1 MPLDRLFLGFLIIFI
16 GCAGGLFWFL
26 RKLWYTQQEIQTAL
40 SGAIADQISA
50 GLQPFAAELA
60 QTSSALAD
68 SQKQLQ
74 ETTLQMQSIGT
85 HFENSHENFQKAILT
100 LAEPGTLQNFTDTL
114 YQSIQPLHD
123 IRSGINDHYHTNAQL
138 QRVVSEILHEWLIKQ
153 EKIGTDFERI
163 ANVLDTWMTDEASS
177 RREMMSRIVDQLQE
191 VTGQRQEVATNL
203 SKLQKEISELV
214 ASTKT
219 LRYSVNKI
227 VDSIEH
233 LIKTQQVIVENQ
245 NTYLHDLKTI
255 ADSLSQTY
263 VQLGLQINTTLDRT
277 NHVLGQYEET
287 LGQFHARH
295 NETLIRLE
303 TQHSRLMAGQND
315 LIENAGGLID
325 RLPTRKA
332 QTWQIVL
339 LLLLVLSALLL
350 TYLVLSSM

>member
-50 GLQPFAAELA
+50 GLQPFAAKLA

-68 SQKQLQ
+68 SQRQLQ
-74 ETTLQMQSIGT
+74 ETTLQMQSVGT
-85 HFENSHENFQKAILT
+85 HFADSHQSFQKAVLT

-138 QRVVSEILHEWLIKQ
+138 QRVVSEVLHEWLIKQ
-153 EKIGTDFERI
+153 EKIGADFERI

-191 VTGQRQEVATNL
+191 VTRQRQEVASNL
-203 SKLQKEISELV
+203 RELQREIRSLV
-214 ASTKT
+214 GTTTT
-219 LRYSVNKI
+219 LRLGVSKT
-227 VDSIEH
+227 VDSVEH
-233 LIKTQQVIVENQ
+233 LIKSQQGIVENQ
-245 NTYLHDLKTI
+245 NMYLNDLRTI
-255 ADSLSQTY
+255 TDSLSQTHI
-263 VQLGLQINTTLDRT
+263 QMGMQINTTLERT
-277 NHVLGQYEET
+277 NHVLDQYEET
-287 LGQFHARH
+287 LGQFHTRH
-295 NETLIRLE
+295 NETLTRLE
-303 TQHSRLMAGQND
+303 TQHNRLMAGQND
-315 LIENAGGLID
+315 LIENASGIID
-325 RLPTRKA
+325 RLPTRQA
-332 QTWQIVL
+332 QTWQIIL

-350 TYLVLSSM
+350 TYLALASM